1 MKEARWYYKNSE
13 MIRDD
18 IKNALIGCIWKI
30 LHDTAESEGIKLAK
44 SEGIKLAKL
53 EGVWE
58 LYNAII
64 PNTEE
69 MPDEDVQN
77 D

>member
-1 MKEARWYYKNSE
+1 MKMKEARWDYKNATR
-13 MIRDD
+13 IRDD
-18 IKNALIGCIWKI
+18 IKKALIGCTREI
-30 LHDTAESEGIKLAK
+30 LHDDAESDE
-44 SEGIKLAKL
+44 IKLAKL

-64 PNTEE
+64 PHTEE
-69 MPDEDVQN
+69 TPDEDVQN

>member
-1 MKEARWYYKNSE
+1 MKMKEARWYYKNSE
-13 MIRDD
+13 TIRDD
-18 IKNALIGCIWKI
+18 IKKALIGCTWKI
-30 LHDTAESEGIKLAK
+30 LHDTAASDEIKL
-44 SEGIKLAKL
+44 SKL

-69 MPDEDVQN
+69 TPDEDIQN
-77 D
+77 S

>member
-18 IKNALIGCIWKI
+18 IKKALIGCTWKI
-30 LHDTAESEGIKLAK
+30 LHNTAESD
-44 SEGIKLAKL
+44 GIKLAKL

-69 MPDEDVQN
+69 PPDEN
-77 D
+77 IKNN